1 MIPLSVEL
9 QFSATGAT
17 YRRLTGNR
25 GHGPDVPFRTGR
37 DDRGFCQNSGL
48 RHGDGGS
55 GRGVTVPPAHAG
67 GKSPTSTDCPHQL
80 IGTPP
85 PEGPHPS
92 RKKTSAVDV
101 EICFAAPSMG

>member
-9 QFSATGAT
+9 QFSATGAI

-25 GHGPDVPFRTGR
+25 GHGLDVPIRTGR
-37 DDRGFCQNSGL
+37 DDRVSCQNSGL

-55 GRGVTVPPAHAG
+55 GRGVTVAARARGRQVPHRYGYAAPADRHTAPG
-67 GKSPTSTDCPHQL
+67 RAELLPQ
-80 IGTPP
+80 
-85 PEGPHPS
+85 
-92 RKKTSAVDV
+92 KTSAVDV